1 MIMKCSKC
9 IEQFREYKSRSE
21 LIRDLKAK
29 SESVLHASLKSEVC
43 NMIRQIAKD
52 RKCEEFSVETEVLV
66 KGIGKVDVV
75 AQISDATIAVECG
88 TTNPRKIK
96 VLKENF
102 DVVLHVPYCYTREFI
117 DINIDRINHQL
128 FVCSVSKK
136 LRKELPDWEFI
147 RNKVY
152 CLEEGE
158 CSLPSGRNGYP
169 KEAMQ
174 IAGLT
179 INQVKERN
187 AEKL

>member
-1 MIMKCSKC
+1 MKCSKC
-9 IEQFREYKSRSE
+9 ITYFRLEKERLE
-21 LIRDLKAK
+21 MIQDLKAK
-29 SESVLHASLKSEVC
+29 SESISHASLKSEVC

-52 RKCEEFSVETEVLV
+52 NEFSVETEVSV
-66 KGIGKVDVV
+66 EGIGKVDV
-75 AQISDATIAVECG
+75 IGRIGDATIAVECG

>member
-96 VLKENF
+96 ALKENF
-102 DVVLHVPYCYTREFI
+102 DVVLHIPYCYTREFI
-117 DINIDRINHQL
+117 DVNIDKIRHQL
-128 FVCSVSKK
+128 FVSTVIKG
-136 LRKELPDWEFI
+136 LEKENPDFNFI
-147 RNKVY
+147 RNKVF
-152 CLEEGE
+152 CVEEDE
-158 CSLPSGRNGYP
+158 CSLPSGRDGYP
-169 KEAMQ
+169 IEAIQ

-179 INQVKERN
+179 VNRVKEKN
-187 AEKL
+187 AENL